1 VSVPAPAPAPAAWH
15 LPSPFRVA
23 LLQFLVSLY
32 GGYFGA
38 GMGIMMLAVF
48 SMVGGGVDIHRMNA
62 VKAVLAGLING
73 IAAILFLAARAVD
86 FRATAIMAVAAT
98 AGGLAGAAIARRIE
112 PRIVRW
118 AVVAIGLVLAVQL
131 AWKRISA

>member
-1 VSVPAPAPAPAAWH
+1 
-15 LPSPFRVA
+15 
-23 LLQFLVSLY
+23 
-32 GGYFGA
+32 
-38 GMGIMMLAVF
+38 
-48 SMVGGGVDIHRMNA
+48 MNA

-73 IAAILFLAARAVD
+73 IAAIAFIAARAVD

-98 AGGLAGAAIARRIE
+98 AGGLGGAAIARRVD

-118 AVVAIGLVLAVQL
+118 AVVAIGLVLAAQL